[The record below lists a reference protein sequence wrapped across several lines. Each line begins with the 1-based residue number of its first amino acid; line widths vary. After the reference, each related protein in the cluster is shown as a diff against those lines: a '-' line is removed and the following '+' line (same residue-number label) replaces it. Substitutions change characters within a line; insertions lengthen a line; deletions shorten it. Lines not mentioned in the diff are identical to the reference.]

1 MRDEADETGPGERVR
16 GSSAETL
23 DELGRKIVRGAPG
36 YRPGDALSVESV
48 VADLKVSKPM
58 AREVLQT
65 LHHMRLIRIM
75 PRVGAT
81 VLDLPSWD
89 MLNQTVIG
97 WRLDEPSPRHVRR
110 SLAELRAAIEPAAA
124 RLAASRAP
132 AAVCHELLTLAQQLH
147 EVSLRDHFD
156 HAVRDE
162 FRELDAAFHSAILR
176 ASDNEAFQSLTFPI
190 VQAMNHRID
199 RHYAGDK
206 RNPARAVHG
215 GDALPDFPVRPLPV
229 AMWFHRFLASAIAQ
243 GRPRAAEVFSRGLLA
258 EVDGELSIDAQLRE
272 SILRAIEEVET
283 TEADR
288 EAFKAEL
295 VDAVSKAWARTRNE
309 MGWAE

>member
-1 MRDEADETGPGERVR
+1 MRDEADEAGGGERVR
-16 GSSAETL
+16 GSSKETL

-89 MLNQTVIG
+89 MLNRTVIE

-110 SLAELRAAIEPAAA
+110 SLTELRAAIEPAAA

-156 HAVRDE
+156 HAVRTE

-176 ASDNEAFQSLTFPI
+176 ASDNEAFQSLTYPI
-190 VQAMNHRID
+190 VLAMNHRID

-206 RNPARAVHG
+206 RHPAPAG
-215 GDALPDFPVRPLPV
+215 GDTLPDFPVRPLPV

-258 EVDGELSIDAQLRE
+258 EVDGELSIDAQLRD
-272 SILRAIEEVET
+272 SILREIEEVET
-283 TEADR
+283 ADADR

-295 VDAVSKAWARTRNE
+295 VDAVSKAWTRTRNE
-309 MGWAE
+309 MGWTE